1 MFKFISKSYYSISI
15 ILKGLMFLVIL
26 QDVCKE
32 LNVQD
37 VNHLISAVKVQR
49 QQVESA
55 FKLEKVIFI
64 TVWNSILFFGYTN
77 IHIEYK
83 LKPFPKTQYNLQY
96 YVSHNVVN
104 LTSLQYDK

>member
-1 MFKFISKSYYSISI
+1 MFNLKCISKSYYSISI
-15 ILKGLMFLVIL
+15 ILKGLMFLVIF

-32 LNVQD
+32 LSVQD

-64 TVWNSILFFGYTN
+64 IVWNSILFFWYTN
-77 IHIEYK
+77 IHIKYK
-83 LKPFPKTQYNLQY
+83 LKPFPKTQ
-96 YVSHNVVN
+96 
-104 LTSLQYDK
+104 

>member
-1 MFKFISKSYYSISI
+1 
-15 ILKGLMFLVIL
+15 MFLVIF

-32 LNVQD
+32 LGVQD

-64 TVWNSILFFGYTN
+64 IVWNSIQFFWYTN

-83 LKPFPKTQYNLQY
+83 LKPFPKTQ
-96 YVSHNVVN
+96 
-104 LTSLQYDK
+104 